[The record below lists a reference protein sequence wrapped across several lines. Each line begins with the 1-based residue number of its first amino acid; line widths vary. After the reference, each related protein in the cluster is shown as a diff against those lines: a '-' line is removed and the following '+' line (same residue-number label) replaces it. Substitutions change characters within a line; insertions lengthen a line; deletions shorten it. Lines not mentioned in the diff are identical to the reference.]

1 MENFDSSFQVKKKY
15 IPSIIQ
21 NKLRHEIFFRLNM
34 WIGVLITLLIG
45 GFLFY
50 ALATAHKHIEDS
62 ENMNEIINDTK
73 KNNLV
78 QKRDCLLIK
87 KSKTIKNVVNIFKSK
102 FKKPKMIQ
110 QKCMINHAENQK
122 VQPLGNKDVVG
133 LYLFED
139 IGNSILYTYGMLV
152 AVSLPKVPSGWA
164 IRILTGW
171 WWMYCLLV
179 VVAYKASMTAILA
192 NPDTR

>member
-1 MENFDSSFQVKKKY
+1 
-15 IPSIIQ
+15 
-21 NKLRHEIFFRLNM
+21 M

-50 ALATAHKHIEDS
+50 ALATAHKHIEDN
-62 ENMNEIINDTK
+62 ENTIEIINDTQQSTQIEK
-73 KNNLV
+73 KNTIQKNQNLTV
-78 QKRDCLLIK
+78 
-87 KSKTIKNVVNIFKSK
+87 KNILNIFKNK
-102 FKKPKMIQ
+102 LKKPKILE
-110 QKCMINHAENQK
+110 QKRIIVNYSENKNLDKQTN
-122 VQPLGNKDVVG
+122 QDVVG

-192 NPDTR
+192 NPDTRLLFNRNDIQFFLLLYSITYLIYS

>member
-1 MENFDSSFQVKKKY
+1 LSRELNLNTAY
-15 IPSIIQ
+15 IDI
-21 NKLRHEIFFRLNM
+21 L
-34 WIGVLITLLIG
+34 
-45 GFLFY
+45 
-50 ALATAHKHIEDS
+50 
-62 ENMNEIINDTK
+62 
-73 KNNLV
+73 KN
-78 QKRDCLLIK
+78 
-87 KSKTIKNVVNIFKSK
+87 K
-102 FKKPKMIQ
+102 FKKTKIIKQ
-110 QKCMINHAENQK
+110 QKCINNHTENKKLNQ
-122 VQPLGNKDVVG
+122 LTNKDVIG

>member
-1 MENFDSSFQVKKKY
+1 
-15 IPSIIQ
+15 
-21 NKLRHEIFFRLNM
+21 M
-34 WIGVLITLLIG
+34 WVGVLITLLIG

-50 ALATAHKHIEDS
+50 ALATAHKHIEDN
-62 ENMNEIINDTK
+62 ENSIKMIQCDTIKIKRLEK
-73 KNNLV
+73 KPE
-78 QKRDCLLIK
+78 LLTENKANK
-87 KSKTIKNVVNIFKSK
+87 KSIIDILKNK
-102 FKKPKMIQ
+102 FKKPKINKQ
-110 QKCMINHAENQK
+110 QKCINNHTQNKKCDQ
-122 VQPLGNKDVVG
+122 LTNKDVIG

>member
-1 MENFDSSFQVKKKY
+1 
-15 IPSIIQ
+15 
-21 NKLRHEIFFRLNM
+21 M
-34 WIGVLITLLIG
+34 WVGVLITLLIG

-62 ENMNEIINDTK
+62 EDIVEIMNDTYK
-73 KNNLV
+73 QSIEKQNLIPIKENKLVKNIL
-78 QKRDCLLIK
+78 
-87 KSKTIKNVVNIFKSK
+87 SIFKNK
-102 FKKPKMIQ
+102 FKKPKISIQ
-110 QKCMINHAENQK
+110 QKCIINYTGNYKFEQVTSN
-122 VQPLGNKDVVG
+122 NKDVYG

-164 IRILTGW
+164 IRMLTGW

-179 VVAYKASMTAILA
+179 AVAYKASMTAILA
-192 NPDTR
+192 NPDTRLYKYIYNVNYMYVLIFNTIQLI

>member
-1 MENFDSSFQVKKKY
+1 
-15 IPSIIQ
+15 
-21 NKLRHEIFFRLNM
+21 M
-34 WIGVLITLLIG
+34 WVGVLITLLIG

-62 ENMNEIINDTK
+62 ENSIKMIQCDTVKTTILGKEPELLTENKTMK
-73 KNNLV
+73 KNII
-78 QKRDCLLIK
+78 DI
-87 KSKTIKNVVNIFKSK
+87 IKNK
-102 FKKPKMIQ
+102 FKKPKLIKQ
-110 QKCMINHAENQK
+110 QKCINNHTKNKKLNQ
-122 VQPLGNKDVVG
+122 LTNKDVIG

>member
-1 MENFDSSFQVKKKY
+1 
-15 IPSIIQ
+15 
-21 NKLRHEIFFRLNM
+21 M

-110 QKCMINHAENQK
+110 QKFMINHAENQK

>member
-1 MENFDSSFQVKKKY
+1 MLTNLY
-15 IPSIIQ
+15 LHIIS
-21 NKLRHEIFFRLNM
+21 FRLNM
-34 WIGVLITLLIG
+34 WVGVLITLLVG

-62 ENMNEIINDTK
+62 ENSIKIIQSDTRKTTVLEK
-73 KNNLV
+73 KPKQLPENKAIKSIIDTL
-78 QKRDCLLIK
+78 KIKFK
-87 KSKTIKNVVNIFKSK
+87 KSKIIK
-102 FKKPKMIQ
+102 Q
-110 QKCMINHAENQK
+110 QKCINNHKNK
-122 VQPLGNKDVVG
+122 KINKLTNKDVIG

-192 NPDTR
+192 NPDTRLYNNCFDNTH

>member
-1 MENFDSSFQVKKKY
+1 
-15 IPSIIQ
+15 
-21 NKLRHEIFFRLNM
+21 M
-34 WIGVLITLLIG
+34 WVGVLITLLIG

-50 ALATAHKHIEDS
+50 ALATAHKHIEDN
-62 ENMNEIINDTK
+62 ENSINMIQCDTLKIKILEK
-73 KNNLV
+73 KPE
-78 QKRDCLLIK
+78 LLTENKENK
-87 KSKTIKNVVNIFKSK
+87 KSIIDILKNK
-102 FKKPKMIQ
+102 FEKPKISER
-110 QKCMINHAENQK
+110 QKCINNHIENKKCNQ
-122 VQPLGNKDVVG
+122 LTNKDVIG

>member
-1 MENFDSSFQVKKKY
+1 
-15 IPSIIQ
+15 
-21 NKLRHEIFFRLNM
+21 M

-50 ALATAHKHIEDS
+50 ALATAHKHIEHS
-62 ENMNEIINDTK
+62 ENITVTINDTK
-73 KNNLV
+73 QSNIV
-78 QKRDCLLIK
+78 DR
-87 KSKTIKNVVNIFKSK
+87 KSPAQRKESLTIKNVLKIIRNK
-102 FKKPKMIQ
+102 FKKPRTL
-110 QKCMINHAENQK
+110 QKPNCAISFTKNKTMKPIVK
-122 VQPLGNKDVVG
+122 KDVVG

-192 NPDTR
+192 NPDTRL

>member
-1 MENFDSSFQVKKKY
+1 
-15 IPSIIQ
+15 
-21 NKLRHEIFFRLNM
+21 M
-34 WIGVLITLLIG
+34 WVGVLITFLIG

-62 ENMNEIINDTK
+62 DSTTKVKNNTNNNKQPESIDKKDSTAATITK
-73 KNNLV
+73 KTMTL
-78 QKRDCLLIK
+78 
-87 KSKTIKNVVNIFKSK
+87 KNILDIFKNK
-102 FKKPKMIQ
+102 FKKTKILDQ
-110 QKCMINHAENQK
+110 HKFVINYKENK
-122 VQPLGNKDVVG
+122 VVENISNKKDVVG

-171 WWMYCLLV
+171 WWIYCLLV
-179 VVAYKASMTAILA
+179 AVAYKASMTAILA
-192 NPDTR
+192 NPDTRLL